1 MAILRVSTVLAI
13 MAAVTTGL
21 SLPKLVVRA
30 VEVPDGVK
38 DVISVTMYQ
47 DTDWSG
53 SSTSFSITTQT
64 QCYGL
69 SNGEWDNTISSI
81 QIPSGYRCRFWDS
94 NSCNGDSTPD
104 IYAPGAY
111 SLPNGMN
118 DRATSFKCY
127 VN

>member
-64 QCYGL
+64 QCCML
-69 SNGEWDNTISSI
+69 DNG
-81 QIPSGYRCRFWDS
+81 P
-94 NSCNGDSTPD
+94 
-104 IYAPGAY
+104 
-111 SLPNGMN
+111 
-118 DRATSFKCY
+118 
-127 VN
+127 